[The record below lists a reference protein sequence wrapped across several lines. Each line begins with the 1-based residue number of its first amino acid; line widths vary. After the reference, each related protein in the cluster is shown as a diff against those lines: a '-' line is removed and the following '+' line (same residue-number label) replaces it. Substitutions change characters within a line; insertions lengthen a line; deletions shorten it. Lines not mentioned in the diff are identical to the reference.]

1 MPEDV
6 PVKGRNKSIIVVSIK
21 ILDTAAFRRCQMRQQ
36 GSGCENFITVL
47 LFQEIISPV
56 KLRFRIKYRIDD
68 GHAVAGFDL
77 VEPSGRLSES

>member
-47 LFQEIISPV
+47 LFNGNNFTG
-56 KLRFRIKYRIDD
+56 K
-68 GHAVAGFDL
+68 AFDF
-77 VEPSGRLSES
+77 G